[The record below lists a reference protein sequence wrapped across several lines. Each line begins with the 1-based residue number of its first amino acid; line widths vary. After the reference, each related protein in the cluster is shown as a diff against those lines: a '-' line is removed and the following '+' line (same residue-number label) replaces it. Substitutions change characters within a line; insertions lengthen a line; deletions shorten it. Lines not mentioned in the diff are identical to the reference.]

1 VAECP
6 DLVKFIASMCRAY
19 RLIVAPVVTPAL
31 IAALRAELDT
41 LHELAG
47 KMPPTIW
54 RQPLH
59 YMTHFPEQML
69 LFGPTGDH
77 NMWAYESM
85 FGDLKRLL
93 KSRRHPVASILKAW
107 GVGFALRTVAA
118 RLHHA
123 DHLLRTPNPP
133 GFTPHNRSRTDK
145 DITLGEEKKTAQQLS
160 VLMRDQVKAW
170 YRQQPTYVAM
180 ARLHLAVKEDP
191 RTIQRYPRLL
201 AVQPCLPARSR
212 TS

>member
-1 VAECP
+1 
-6 DLVKFIASMCRAY
+6 VKFIASMCRAY

-93 KSRRHPVASILKAW
+93 KSRRHPIASILKAC
-107 GVGFALRTVAA
+107 GVSGSPSGRSPHACITRSTFYGLPTLRVSHPTTALVRT
-118 RLHHA
+118 
-123 DHLLRTPNPP
+123 
-133 GFTPHNRSRTDK
+133 
-145 DITLGEEKKTAQQLS
+145 KTS
-160 VLMRDQVKAW
+160 
-170 YRQQPTYVAM
+170 
-180 ARLHLAVKEDP
+180 H
-191 RTIQRYPRLL
+191 
-201 AVQPCLPARSR
+201 
-212 TS
+212 